1 MPSGRPLTNRQ
12 ATFQGAGIR
21 AKATRASQDTPIS
34 PRIAIP
40 RRAGAISEITLTPI
54 SLEMA

>member
-1 MPSGRPLTNRQ
+1 MPSGSPLTNRQ

-40 RRAGAISEITLTPI
+40 RRAGAISEIT
-54 SLEMA
+54 